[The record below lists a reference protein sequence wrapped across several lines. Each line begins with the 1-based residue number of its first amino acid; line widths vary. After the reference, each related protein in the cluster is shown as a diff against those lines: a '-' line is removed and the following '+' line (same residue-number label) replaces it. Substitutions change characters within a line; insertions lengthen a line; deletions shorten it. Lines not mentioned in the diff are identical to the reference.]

1 MNKEVEELLQ
11 YLRVNISDEDEFIQ
25 ISNLVN
31 TIKQAFT
38 DMEEELSKFK
48 SRAKAHKDKAI
59 EFNTK
64 LDKIAEA
71 ISKNYDLNYDDWEER
86 DANMYRLQEI
96 EQILGDDV
104 K

>member
-38 DMEEELSKFK
+38 DMEEENALLK
-48 SRAKAHKDKAI
+48 RDVANN
-59 EFNTK
+59 EFNTIITPSQYIISFNFG
-64 LDKIAEA
+64 DIAENT
-71 ISKNYDLNYDDWEER
+71 IDD
-86 DANMYRLQEI
+86 DI
-96 EQILGDDV
+96 FIILEV
-104 K
+104 TA